1 VIGRLVIL
9 GINVLVGSLLLAT
22 YGALVGESG
31 LVGVAASL
39 AVLGGVL
46 VAYGGAAPETPQSI
60 LSYTRTLVYTI
71 TSTIEDLDLLDSN
84 ICVVRKRGALLV
96 VLSKAPC
103 PGDVDPGIGFAS
115 GSPYLAIPVD
125 TAWLRGRELEI
136 EESGASEDLETALW
150 SLLVDE
156 LGLCRSLRVELEGGV
171 YRVRLISPARH
182 MVEFSRFP
190 VDPYVLFTLPAL
202 AEVTKSAAIR
212 LVDKRRSL
220 EEVVIVAKVER
231 VEEGA

>member
-1 VIGRLVIL
+1 MISRLVIL

-60 LSYTRTLVYTI
+60 LSYTRTLVYTT

-103 PGDVDPGIGFAS
+103 PGDVDSGIGFAS

-125 TAWLRGRELEI
+125 TAWFRGRELEA
-136 EESGASEDLETALW
+136 GASEDLETALW
-150 SLLVDE
+150 SLLVNE

-171 YRVRLISPARH
+171 YRVRLISPAKH